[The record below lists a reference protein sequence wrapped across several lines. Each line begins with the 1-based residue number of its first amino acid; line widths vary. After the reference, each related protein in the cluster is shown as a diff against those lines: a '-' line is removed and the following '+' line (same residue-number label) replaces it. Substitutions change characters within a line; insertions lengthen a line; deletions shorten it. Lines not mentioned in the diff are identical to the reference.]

1 MTNNEQTIEELN
13 KVFTDKDKEFLDYKD
28 NIVPGLLEKTLRE
41 MVLDSKDININ
52 VDASFSSSINIRVGK
67 NYNYDWGLE
76 IIIEIYSQDSEPKIK
91 RNFGLPTNEEQLEFE
106 NILLSDVI
114 KKTGWYSAFKMV
126 TENLY
131 NLKQKRLQ
139 AQIKYQEKVDK
150 EERNQFENQKE
161 KFYSIVKAGY
171 VIPIDSY
178 ESYVIQKVAIKN
190 VHVMHFKDRHI
201 TRKRAIKKDEF
212 FNKISRYVDLTDI

>member
-67 NYNYDWGLE
+67 NHSYDWGLE
-76 IIIEIYSQDSEPKIK
+76 IIIEIYSQDSEPQIK

-150 EERNQFENQKE
+150 EKQNQFENQKE